1 MSPFPQHALKAADM
15 LRGFAPDAGHL
26 EHMPTHIDV
35 LCGDYAQ
42 AVLHNE
48 RAVRAYD
55 KYLAFA
61 GDRNFYTTA
70 QCHDLHL
77 LMYAAMFL
85 GHYAK
90 AVHAADRIAAMATPA
105 LIDASPSFM
114 ASMLDGYPAMGT
126 HVLVRFG
133 RWRALATLPRPDDP
147 SRRPFSAA
155 MHAYGQGVAR
165 AALGHVEEAEAARS
179 A

>member
-1 MSPFPQHALKAADM
+1 
-15 LRGFAPDAGHL
+15 
-26 EHMPTHIDV
+26 
-35 LCGDYAQ
+35 
-42 AVLHNE
+42 
-48 RAVRAYD
+48 
-55 KYLAFA
+55 
-61 GDRNFYTTA
+61 
-70 QCHDLHL
+70 
-77 LMYAAMFL
+77 
-85 GHYAK
+85 
-90 AVHAADRIAAMATPA
+90 
-105 LIDASPSFM
+105 M